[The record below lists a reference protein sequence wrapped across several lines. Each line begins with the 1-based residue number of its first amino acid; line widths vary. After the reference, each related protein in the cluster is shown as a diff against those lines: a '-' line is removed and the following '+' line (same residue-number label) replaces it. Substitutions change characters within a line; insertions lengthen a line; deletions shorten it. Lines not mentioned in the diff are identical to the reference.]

1 MPGIPRP
8 CSPRRKSRSASA
20 EPGKR
25 SRLAQAA
32 DKPQHAATT
41 GPVLVYQVAKPASKE
56 SSGHGPVIVYQYPR
70 VPDSPSKLPTRTTS
84 RSSRSGRA
92 NASPRTPPSPPSPP
106 TPPRRTP
113 VSPAEEQPEPKSCCI
128 MDRIEKKYQ
137 ESSSQLDGQHLYIVL
152 CFQSAIATLLFL
164 LFLCVPVAMIT
175 VGALNLSNCRLSYA
189 IPLCLTVA
197 GCAYLLIPLLSAALD
212 WNASNSYC
220 PVMISVLVVV
230 AMGASTTGSVF
241 VFSGMWPSGKP
252 DDPRYCHPAV
262 YYFSFV
268 MWSTFIVFI
277 PVMLVVSVVVFRKYG
292 KHNVHAATMPSSRY

>member
-8 CSPRRKSRSASA
+8 CSPRRKTRSASV
-20 EPGKR
+20 EPQSGA
-25 SRLAQAA
+25 RLAPGSPTART
-32 DKPQHAATT
+32 TT
-41 GPVLVYQVAKPASKE
+41 GPVLVYQVEKPVRSE
-56 SSGHGPVIVYQYPR
+56 PSREPVLVYQVAQPARGTPSHEPVLVYQYPA
-70 VPDSPSKLPTRTTS
+70 SPSPTQSVRRAATS
-84 RSSRSGRA
+84 NKSSGRA
-92 NASPRTPPSPPSPP
+92 SSASPRGPSPE
-106 TPPRRTP
+106 
-113 VSPAEEQPEPKSCCI
+113 AEEPEPQSCCI
-128 MDRIEKKYQ
+128 MDRIQKKYQ

-152 CFQSAIATLLFL
+152 CFQSAVATLLFL

-175 VGALNLSNCRLSYA
+175 VGALNLSNCRLSYG

-220 PVMISVLVVV
+220 PIMISVLVMV
-230 AMGASTTGSVF
+230 AMGASVAGSVI
-241 VFSGMWPSGKP
+241 VFTGMWPSGKP

-268 MWSTFIVFI
+268 MWSTFVIFI

-292 KHNVHAATMPSSRY
+292 SHNVHAATMPPSRQ